1 MKTTITPRGRS
12 AGFTL
17 IEVLITMFVIAIA
30 LLGTAALQAY
40 AMKIN
45 QGGQFRGQA
54 VLLGV
59 DLLERI
65 EANNPAAIKG
75 QYVAVLPDTAKA
87 PDCISSPC
95 SADQMA
101 AYDLGEFQEALQQ
114 QLPDTSATITFTGAG
129 PYTYTVQI
137 SWRERA
143 YRAKSTKSA
152 SDAQTEAFS
161 YTVSRTIYDMAASI

>member
-1 MKTTITPRGRS
+1 MSNKSTLAN

-40 AMKIN
+40 SMKVN
-45 QGGQFRGQA
+45 QGGQFRAQA
-54 VLLGV
+54 VLLGG

-65 EANNPAAIKG
+65 EANNPAAIAG
-75 QYVAVLPDTAKA
+75 QYAAVLPNKAKA
-87 PDCISSPC
+87 SDCIADSC
-95 SADQMA
+95 SANQMA
-101 AYDLGEFQEALQQ
+101 SYDLQEFQEALQQ
-114 QLPDTSATITFTGAG
+114 RLPDTSATITFAGAG

-137 SWRERA
+137 SWRERIFKG
-143 YRAKSTKSA
+143 KSSKIA
-152 SDAQTEAFS
+152 ADAQTEAFS

>member
-1 MKTTITPRGRS
+1 MPTRRAT
-12 AGFTL
+12 GFTL
-17 IEVLITMFVIAIA
+17 IEVLITMFIIAAA

-40 AMKIN
+40 ALKVN

-54 VLLGV
+54 VLLGM

-75 QYVAVLPDTAKA
+75 QYAAVLPDTSKS

-95 SADQMA
+95 TAGQMA
-101 AYDLGEFQEALQQ
+101 AYDLQEFQQAMQR
-114 QLPDTSATITFTGAG
+114 QLPDTSATITFVGAG

-137 SWRERA
+137 SWRERIF
-143 YRAKSTKSA
+143 RAKASKSV
-152 SDAQTEAFS
+152 SDSQTEAFS
-161 YTVSRTIYDMAASI
+161 YTVSRTIYDMASSI